1 MQEGGKG
8 SVVIIRR
15 LNTAP
20 AMDSKST
27 QYHCQGRLRS
37 NKDISR
43 FKRCCRFRSPFNQI
57 KIISAVNLYLCHF
70 LSFRSPFA
78 EMEIDYGS
86 QPLPVL
92 RWAREWYSEPAG
104 LHPVRG
110 HAEETA
116 RGGEEAD

>member
-27 QYHCQGRLRS
+27 QYHCQGRLR
-37 NKDISR
+37 
-43 FKRCCRFRSPFNQI
+43 CCRVRSPFNENQI
-57 KIISAVNLYLCHF
+57 KIIFAVNLYLCHF